1 MYHGP
6 HRETKITNRG
16 WCFTNCN
23 IFLHNVSQLSLH
35 FKDGASYVVTFLGH
49 CKELRAE
56 FKPLYASVLRFACFE
71 LEQRFG
77 KTVVYVSS
85 PCGLYKVLEFLAEIP
100 IRYVS

>member
-1 MYHGP
+1 MVQV
-6 HRETKITNRG
+6 TLLL
-16 WCFTNCN
+16 
-23 IFLHNVSQLSLH
+23 FLIIVKSFEQS
-35 FKDGASYVVTFLGH
+35 SS
-49 CKELRAE
+49 R
-56 FKPLYASVLRFACFE
+56 LYASVLRFACFE